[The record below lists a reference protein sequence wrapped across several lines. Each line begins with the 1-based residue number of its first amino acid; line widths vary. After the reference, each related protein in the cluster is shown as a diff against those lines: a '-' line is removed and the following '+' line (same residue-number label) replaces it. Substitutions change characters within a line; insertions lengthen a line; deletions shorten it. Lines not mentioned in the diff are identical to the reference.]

1 MTKAPIYIRLKL
13 TLPPTQRC
21 AFSAPCELN
30 KFNILGKKDE
40 DKIDNTFHMPHLAAE
55 THTWP
60 PHISHS
66 TLSIPHPTPEHRHV
80 FHKKDVK
87 NKRNEEKGNNLL
99 YVLFRTTVI
108 KSSFRS
114 LSTAGGELLFVVH
127 QGHIGTGLIVFVI
140 CWRLC
145 LRFLC
150 RLSFQ
155 VTVYGGRSRMSA

>member
-55 THTWP
+55 THIRP

-114 LSTAGGELLFVVH
+114 ITFSLFGFFVGSNLLLESTELL
-127 QGHIGTGLIVFVI
+127 LAEEIVT
-140 CWRLC
+140 C
-145 LRFLC
+145 
-150 RLSFQ
+150 
-155 VTVYGGRSRMSA
+155 T